1 MRITSSLFLFLSL
14 AASGVTIAAAQPDQ
28 SPSAVKPPKYLQI
41 TVEYV
46 KPGKG
51 GLAHDKTESAYV
63 QANARLKF
71 PINYFAFNAISG
83 KPRAIFISGFDSYG
97 ELGKAFKMFDAPGV
111 AATFEPINVADG
123 ELLED
128 SKTLIFSYDGDISL
142 RPDAD
147 LLHMRFL
154 EADILHVR
162 SGKGKEFHELA
173 KMWVDLG
180 QKAGSSAHWTC
191 FHDEYG
197 EDIGSYV
204 CLTADNSL
212 DDVDKASADYVKVF
226 NAASDEDKKKM
237 RDLRAEAL
245 DEDRTE
251 MYSVNPAQSY
261 VPADFMKADPF
272 WKPKSAGAAKPA
284 AKPAADATKPKP

>member
-1 MRITSSLFLFLSL
+1 M
-14 AASGVTIAAAQPDQ
+14 AAAQPDQ

-63 QANARLKF
+63 QANTKLKF
-71 PINYFAFNAISG
+71 PINYFAFNAMTG
-83 KPRAIFISGFDSYG
+83 KSRAIFISGFDSYG
-97 ELGKAFKMFDAPGV
+97 ELGKALKIFDAPGV
-111 AATFEPINVADG
+111 AAMFEPINVADG

-128 SKTLIFSYDGDISL
+128 SKTLIFSYDADISV

-162 SGKGKEFHELA
+162 PGHGKEFHELA
-173 KMWVDLG
+173 KMWADMG
-180 QKAGSSAHWTC
+180 QKAGPSAHWTC
-191 FHDEYG
+191 FHVEYG
-197 EDIGSYV
+197 EDGGSYV

-212 DDVDKASADYVKVF
+212 DDIDKATADFNKVV
-226 NAASDEDKKKM
+226 ADTSDEDKKKM
-237 RDLRAEAL
+237 RELRAAAL

-251 MYSVNPAQSY
+251 LYSVNPAQSY
-261 VPADFMKADPF
+261 VPADFAKADPY
-272 WKPKSAGAAKPA
+272 WKPKGAAAAKPA
-284 AKPAADATKPKP
+284 AKPPADATKAKQ